1 MINMSSVKVREAKRE
16 LHKVIIETIY
26 SYGLTA
32 KEDAELFRYVIEIG
46 ANELMRDWEEEE

>member
-1 MINMSSVKVREAKRE
+1 MSSVKVREAKKE

-32 KEDAELFRYVIEIG
+32 EEDIELFRYIIDLG
-46 ANELMRDWEEEE
+46 ANELMRDWSELG

>member
-1 MINMSSVKVREAKRE
+1 MSSVKVREAKRE

-32 KEDAELFRYVIEIG
+32 KEDAELFRYIIEIG
-46 ANELMRDWEEEE
+46 ANELLRDWEEK

>member
-1 MINMSSVKVREAKRE
+1 MSSVKVREAKGE

-32 KEDAELFRYVIEIG
+32 REDAELFRYVIEVG

>member
-1 MINMSSVKVREAKRE
+1 MSSVKVSEEKRE

-46 ANELMRDWEEEE
+46 ANELMRDWEEK